1 MASVPS
7 HRVALAGVVW
17 LALCTG
23 CATTSKSDYIVPG
36 TTDLRISQVDLRGV
50 EQVSESEL
58 RDGLATRE
66 DPGWRAAVPWLPL
79 IGAERQYFNQFSWQ
93 RDRERIETF
102 YQRRGYFGA
111 SIVSESIIENPQES
125 TISVRVTI
133 DEGEPTR
140 IERIELEGLDAS
152 SELSRDALLK
162 ELPLNQG
169 AIFTQDDYLTTR
181 DALGRRLREAGYAYA
196 AVSGRAFVDPESQK
210 ADVFFFIDAGP
221 RSRFGEV
228 HIFGLED
235 VEERYVREAITLE
248 PGERYD
254 PQRLNETQ
262 EDVYELGV
270 FGLVTVLP
278 AHEAREFTLEEA
290 DDRDRLEDLLEE
302 SNIPDDS
309 DPQAGVDARPR
320 PGVDAAIA
328 PGDDGAANREDAS
341 QSSETSE
348 DSPRERALGVS
359 TLLESAQLEAER
371 RSRLDPE
378 VPVVVRLK
386 EAKKYNLRVGAGLAV
401 ESARQDVRGLLN
413 WSARNFLG
421 GLRRLDHFNAAG
433 YAWAPGLIP
442 SADLVNRGAILS
454 SELRFSQPQF
464 IERRT
469 NLRLIASVERDVR
482 EGFSVWNPALRVGL
496 DRPIFRKLRLEAS
509 YNVAYYNYFNVEES
523 LVDVST
529 TTLGLDF
536 QTEFLL
542 EYLEQSLI
550 LDMRNDVLDPT
561 SGALVALTVQEAGG
575 FAVGGEFDFIKPV
588 LSAEG
593 YVPFD
598 LLGRSVLAMRTR
610 LGSVYNIGRDTG
622 VPIQNRLYSGG
633 TDGMRSFGRQRL
645 SLYTPSGEAVPVGGL
660 TQFEW
665 SVEPRV
671 RLVPNLFSIGDVWGA
686 IFVDAATILRGQLEF
701 DTAANDQ
708 GTVSFSQL
716 APSLLYGLG
725 TGVWWNTPVGP
736 VRLDFAYTLSDTSQD
751 PRFRRCADPSTQG
764 TEACVFVPQDDDA
777 IQELLVGY
785 GFYLSIG
792 HSF

>member
-1 MASVPS
+1 MASAPS
-7 HRVALAGVVW
+7 HRVALASVLW
-17 LALCTG
+17 LALLTG
-23 CATTSKSDYIVPG
+23 CATTSESDYIVPG
-36 TTDLRISQVDLRGV
+36 TTDLRISQVELRGV
-50 EQVSESEL
+50 DQVSESEL
-58 RDGLATRE
+58 SDGLATRE

-111 SIVSESIIENPQES
+111 SIVSESIIENPEEG

-140 IERIELEGLDAS
+140 IARIELEGLDPS
-152 SELSRDALLK
+152 SQLSREALL
-162 ELPLNQG
+162 EDLPLNQG
-169 AIFTQDDYLTTR
+169 AIFTQEDYLTTR

-196 AVSGRAFVDPESQK
+196 AVSGRAFVNPQTQK

-221 RSRFGEV
+221 RSRFGQV
-228 HIFGLED
+228 HIFGLDD
-235 VEERYVREAITLE
+235 VEERFVREAITIE
-248 PGERYD
+248 PGEQYD

-278 AHEAREFTLEEA
+278 AHEAREFTLEDAE
-290 DDRDRLEDLLEE
+290 DRERLEDLLEE
-302 SNIPDDS
+302 SDIPDDA
-309 DPQAGVDARPR
+309 DPQGGVDTSPR
-320 PGVDAAIA
+320 PGIDAAA
-328 PGDDGAANREDAS
+328 PPDDATAQEDTSNAEGSEAS
-341 QSSETSE
+341 G
-348 DSPRERALGVS
+348 RERALGVS

-421 GLRRLDHFNAAG
+421 GLRRLDHFNVAG

-442 SADLVNRGAILS
+442 RADLVNRGAILS

-469 NLRLIASVERDVR
+469 NLRLSASVERDVR
-482 EGFSVWNPALRVGL
+482 EGFSLWNPALRVGL

-561 SGALVALTVQEAGG
+561 SGALVALTVQEAGS

-593 YVPFD
+593 YVPSD

-610 LGSVYNIGRDTG
+610 LGSVYNIGRETG

-686 IFVDAATILRGQLEF
+686 VFVDAATILRGQLEV

-708 GTVSFSQL
+708 GTVSLNEL

-725 TGVWWNTPVGP
+725 TGLWWNTPVGP
-736 VRLDFAYTLSDTSQD
+736 VRLDFAYTLSDTTQD

-764 TEACVFVPQDDDA
+764 TEACVFVPQDEDA